1 MELWAFRASVGAGFI
16 ASCVM
21 VAQFMGLVHVRMKR
35 LAKLGTF
42 KTQEGALACGGLD
55 EPL

>member
-1 MELWAFRASVGAGFI
+1 MELWAYRASVGAGFS

-21 VAQFMGLVHVRMKR
+21 VAQLMGLVHVSMKR

-42 KTQEGALACGGLD
+42 KAQVGAIACGGLH